1 MMENVVLREAT
12 FDPAVKTYIFLVVL
26 FYLLISV
33 IGILIIPFWL
43 LGLGQWLSNKFFHT
57 LKCQLSHKNLK
68 FSKGLILQI
77 EKTIPLENIQD
88 LSFMGGPVLRAFGL
102 TMIKV
107 ETAGGGGHHHSNMM
121 SMIGIVNA
129 EEFKN
134 MILQQRE
141 IVIREKSQGMSY
153 SPQPQASNND
163 KLLTDIKNELK
174 EIKNILKARPES

>member
-1 MMENVVLREAT
+1 
-12 FDPAVKTYIFLVVL
+12 
-26 FYLLISV
+26 
-33 IGILIIPFWL
+33 
-43 LGLGQWLSNKFFHT
+43 
-57 LKCQLSHKNLK
+57 
-68 FSKGLILQI
+68 
-77 EKTIPLENIQD
+77 
-88 LSFMGGPVLRAFGL
+88 
-102 TMIKV
+102 MIKV